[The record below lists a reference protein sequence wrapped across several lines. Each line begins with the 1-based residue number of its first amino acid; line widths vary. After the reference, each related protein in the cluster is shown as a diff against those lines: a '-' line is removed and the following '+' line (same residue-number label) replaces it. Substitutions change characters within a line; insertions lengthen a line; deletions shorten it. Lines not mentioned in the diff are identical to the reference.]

1 MRKKNQSKVI
11 IKHMEDNIFIITVE
25 DNEFK
30 GFEIGDYVFIKK
42 TEYEIVQKVT
52 DCMVYAKKS
61 E

>member
-1 MRKKNQSKVI
+1 MKKNQSKVI

-30 GFEIGDYVFIKK
+30 DFGIGDYVFIKK

>member
-1 MRKKNQSKVI
+1 MKKKQSSVT
-11 IKHMEDNIFIITVE
+11 IKHMEDNIFIITVA

-30 GFEIGDYVFIKK
+30 DFGIGDYVFIKK

-61 E
+61 I